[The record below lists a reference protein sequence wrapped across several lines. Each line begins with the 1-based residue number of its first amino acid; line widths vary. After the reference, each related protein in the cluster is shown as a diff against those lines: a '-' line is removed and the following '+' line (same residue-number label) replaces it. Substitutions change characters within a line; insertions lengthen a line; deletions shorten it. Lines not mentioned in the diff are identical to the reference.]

1 MKKTILLLAVS
12 LLFLNAVF
20 AGGAREPLNIIKHGE
35 PLNAELTS
43 MFMVDYT
50 TEITEIDGVAVQ
62 WKETADFNSPGV
74 IIPSGQHS
82 LIGSPKD
89 KGNKFPLSM
98 DFLPGNFYR
107 IYAYDNI
114 LHADNVT
121 DDRDWR
127 NEKTQ
132 LERAVSSINFSSPIV
147 ESTRP
152 GEPVNQTVSAQTNL
166 ASLDNAVK
174 GATNKLIAN
183 IPENTTVAVLS
194 ISSENKENAS
204 FVVEGLELHLVDSK
218 KYVVV
223 DRNKLDA
230 LRNEQNFQLSGDV
243 SDDTAVS
250 IGHLLGSNIV
260 ITGTLSVSGNVHRL
274 SVKAI
279 DVKTAQIVT
288 MAIEQFR

>member
-1 MKKTILLLAVS
+1 MKKFILLLAVS

-62 WKETADFNSPGV
+62 WKESAAFNSPGV
-74 IIPSGQHS
+74 IIPSGEHS
-82 LIGSPKD
+82 LIGSLKD
-89 KGNKFPLSM
+89 KGNKFPLNM

-114 LHADNVT
+114 LHADNIT

-127 NEKTQ
+127 SEKTQ
-132 LERAVSSINFSSPIV
+132 LERAISSI
-147 ESTRP
+147 EST
-152 GEPVNQTVSAQTNL
+152 NQTVSAQTVL
-166 ASLDNAVK
+166 TSLDNAVK
-174 GATNKLIAN
+174 GAANKLIAN
-183 IPENTTVAVLS
+183 IPENATVAVLS
-194 ISSENKENAS
+194 ISSENKENAG
-204 FVVEGLELHLVDSK
+204 FAVEGLELHLVDAK

-250 IGHLLGSNIV
+250 IGYLLGANIV
-260 ITGTLSVSGNVHRL
+260 ITGTLSVSGNIHRL
-274 SVKAI
+274 SAKAI
-279 DVKTAQIVT
+279 DVKTAQIIT